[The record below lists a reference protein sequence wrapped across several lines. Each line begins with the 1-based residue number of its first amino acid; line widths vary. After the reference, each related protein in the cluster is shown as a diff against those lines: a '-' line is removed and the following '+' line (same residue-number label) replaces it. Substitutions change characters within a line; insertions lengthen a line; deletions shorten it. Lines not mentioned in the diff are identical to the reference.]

1 MDTAKIE
8 TALGKIFHEEGHRI
22 VFWNDPDGEFYSIL
36 DALNLEGVKL
46 LRLDEVGAFEA
57 KIRMEREDPEGK
69 YLVYDPNE
77 EPQYDRD
84 WLLDIRLYSRSF
96 RADRASLVLDELGL
110 GRQHLRQHIAA
121 RRKFFDNK
129 DRIRK
134 LKALV
139 QSDDSEDD
147 LDRKMMAVVLRAD
160 QPELLNIVRTAFHA
174 FVDGGADPGDLS
186 DPPEVWKE
194 VEKYDLDEPFWKMVH
209 AAFGYEDENP
219 SLRNLLIRML
229 VTDFAN
235 SLREDVDVPRGL
247 INLVLSKGD
256 RSNSTVLCLAQ
267 WRDSSSK
274 GASYDALSGIVG
286 KILKMEDCLSGME
299 LEDLLDVMTFLD
311 VEKVIMSNLRDR
323 VLGTA
328 DTIQADEIR
337 SIAAR
342 RQDGHWANAHA
353 AADSDVPRQ
362 AVHAVYD
369 ALTVAADFFELR
381 NRRIGTL
388 KFDGPKQAYEAYTG
402 GLYRFDQMY
411 RQFCESANI
420 AEAKHWDVLKKLR
433 QQIEAV
439 YDQSFIDPLAMA
451 WGKVVDPARDTGLLK
466 TWRIDGIPNQQR
478 FFERYVKPL
487 LAEGEN
493 RRVFVIISDAFR
505 YEAAEELAGVL
516 NGKYRLEATL
526 STQLGVLP
534 SYTSL
539 GMAALLPHKAL
550 EYKPSGEVVVDGQP
564 TASLDQ
570 RSAIL
575 ASVNGV
581 AVKAD
586 ELMAMKK
593 EDGREFVKGKQVI
606 YVYHNTVDMIGDD
619 QKSEGRTFAAVRQ
632 AIDEINVLVSFII
645 DSLNGNHVLITAD
658 HGFLFSESSLNETDK
673 SVLDMKPD
681 QAVKK
686 NKRFMLG
693 HGLPE
698 SDLVWHG
705 KTSVTANAGGDMEFW
720 LPRGTQRFYLTGGAR
735 FVHGGAMPQ
744 EVVVPII
751 TVRHKKDKGTRGKT
765 EVKPVLVQVLGTKH
779 RITTGRHRFE
789 LIQMEPISERVRPV
803 TLKVGVYEGSEPVT
817 NIQTVTFESV
827 SDKMDDR
834 KKWVHLTLRNREY
847 NKKTPFRLVLHDAE
861 TGVEQAGVEVTI
873 DRAFTDDF

>member
-22 VFWNDPDGEFYSIL
+22 VFWNDPDREFYITL
-36 DALNLEGVKL
+36 GALSLEGVNV
-46 LRLDEVGAFEA
+46 LRLDETGAFQA
-57 KIRMEREDPEGK
+57 KIRMERDDPDGK

-77 EPQYDRD
+77 EPEYDRD
-84 WLLDIRLYSRSF
+84 WLLDMRLYGRSF

-110 GRQHLRQHIAA
+110 ERQHLRQHIAA

-139 QSDDSEDD
+139 QPDDNEDD

-186 DPPEVWKE
+186 DPPEAWQE
-194 VEKYDLDEPFWKMVH
+194 IEKYDLDGPFWTMAR
-209 AAFGYEDENP
+209 AAFGYEEENP

-235 SLREDVDVPRGL
+235 SLGGSVPDEL

-274 GASYDALSGIVG
+274 GASYDTLSGIVG
-286 KILKMEDCLSGME
+286 KILKVEDCLPAME
-299 LEDLLDVMTFLD
+299 VEELLNVMTFLD
-311 VEKVIMSNLRDR
+311 VEKVILSNLRDR
-323 VLGTA
+323 VMATA
-328 DTIQADEIR
+328 DTIKADEVR
-337 SIAAR
+337 SIAAQ
-342 RQDGHWANAHA
+342 RQDGHWANANA
-353 AADSDVPRQ
+353 AADSEVPRQ

-369 ALTVAADFFELR
+369 ALTVAADFFDLR
-381 NRRIGTL
+381 NRQVGKLSFET
-388 KFDGPKQAYEAYTG
+388 PKQAYEAYVGT
-402 GLYRFDQMY
+402 LYRFDQLY

-433 QQIEAV
+433 QQIEAN
-439 YDQSFIDPLAMA
+439 YDQGFIDPLAME
-451 WGKVVDPARDTGLLK
+451 WGKLVDPAKDTGLLK

-478 FFERYVKPL
+478 FFDRCVQPV

-505 YEAAEELAGVL
+505 YEAAEELATVL

-539 GMAALLPHKAL
+539 GMAALLPHKTL
-550 EYKPSGEVVVDGQP
+550 EYRPAGEVVVDGQP

-575 ASVNGV
+575 AGVNGV

-586 ELMAMKK
+586 DLMAMKK
-593 EDGREFVKGKQVI
+593 EDGREFVKGRQVI
-606 YVYHNTVDMIGDD
+606 YVYHNTVDLIGDD

-645 DSLNGNHVLITAD
+645 DSLNGNHVVITAD
-658 HGFLFSESSLNETDK
+658 HGFLFSESALNETDK
-673 SVLDMKPD
+673 SVLDMKPSE
-681 QAVKK
+681 AVKK

-693 HGLPE
+693 QGLPD

-705 KTSVTANAGGDMEFW
+705 RTSVTANAGGDMEFW
-720 LPRGTQRFYLTGGAR
+720 LPRGTQRFYFTGGAR

-751 TVRHKKDKGTRGKT
+751 TVKHKKDKGTRGKT
-765 EVKPVLVQVLGTKH
+765 EVRPVPVQVLGTKH
-779 RITTGRHRFE
+779 RVTTGRHRFE
-789 LIQMEPISERVRPV
+789 LIQMEPVSERVRPV
-803 TLKVGVYEGSEPVT
+803 TLKVGVYEGSEAVT
-817 NIQTVTFESV
+817 DIQTVTFESA

-834 KKWVHLTLRNREY
+834 KIWVHLTLRNREY
-847 NKKTPFRLVLHDAE
+847 DKKTLYRLVLHDAA
-861 TGVEQAGVEVTI
+861 TGVEQANVDVTI